1 MPDNGEG
8 LTNKGEGRINRQ
20 FDKLQRKIPAAAKL
34 FEWLRR
40 PATRFVRIP
49 IGVLLVLGGIFSFLP
64 ILGVWMLPLG
74 LLLLALDV
82 ALLRTPIT
90 GLIVRGT
97 RKWMTW
103 RRNRDKTQ
111 QSPAE

>member
-74 LLLLALDV
+74 LIIIAEDLPFLQLPL
-82 ALLRTPIT
+82 
-90 GLIVRGT
+90 VRCFQWIE
-97 RKWMTW
+97 RKWKA
-103 RRNRDKTQ
+103 RRSASN
-111 QSPAE
+111 